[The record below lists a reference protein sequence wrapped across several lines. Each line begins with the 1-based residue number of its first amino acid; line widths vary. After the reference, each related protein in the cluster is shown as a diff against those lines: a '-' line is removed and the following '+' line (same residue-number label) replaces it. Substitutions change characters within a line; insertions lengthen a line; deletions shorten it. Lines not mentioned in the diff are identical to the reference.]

1 MKHKCEKVTITF
13 HVYSEDENMH
23 LVCTFI
29 VNITEQLRLQ
39 TSFFFFIYVLIRY
52 RVNPKHEGGCGIK
65 NRWYLSSRST
75 HSPFTQTKAWT
86 KYYSQKTWESWEN
99 FDRKRHSSIII
110 LDIVFIL
117 KLIWTY
123 SAIYSRICPFFL
135 ILGIIVTC
143 LWITMYTYKLFDNSC
158 FKF

>member
-1 MKHKCEKVTITF
+1 MYTVRTKTCIWFV
-13 HVYSEDENMH
+13 
-23 LVCTFI
+23 LFI

-123 SAIYSRICPFFL
+123 SAIYSRICPYF
-135 ILGIIVTC
+135 
-143 LWITMYTYKLFDNSC
+143 
-158 FKF
+158 